1 MNYVHQKC
9 ITISGNL
16 YSRIVH
22 DIFMKQ
28 KCSWISSHG
37 SWTCPWKFII
47 GHHFFVYLKYRKI
60 LKEKN

>member
-16 YSRIVH
+16 YSRIFH
-22 DIFMKQ
+22 ELFMKQ

-37 SWTCPWKFII
+37 S
-47 GHHFFVYLKYRKI
+47 
-60 LKEKN
+60 